1 MNGGR
6 TMAVLIIVCVLAWL
20 LWRIVGPFLVSL

>member
-1 MNGGR
+1 
-6 TMAVLIIVCVLAWL
+6 MAVLIIVCVLAWL